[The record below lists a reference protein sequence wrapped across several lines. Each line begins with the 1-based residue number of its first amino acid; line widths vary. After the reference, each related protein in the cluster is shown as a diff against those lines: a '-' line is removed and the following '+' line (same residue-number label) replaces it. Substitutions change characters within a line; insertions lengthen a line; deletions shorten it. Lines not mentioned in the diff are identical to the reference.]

1 MAETPQGPEA
11 QVGEQ
16 VIGGNNSRMRSEV
29 KAGLRIDT
37 QQLNQLKTHL
47 KEARDITKSWR
58 EEMEKLAKAAK
69 NVQGTMAGAGG
80 GGKGGGGAGTPRAA
94 GTDGEPINSSGPV
107 GQTASA
113 TASATGGG
121 RFQRAL
127 GVAGTVVGTVSSVVG
142 GGMRQLDARIDR
154 GMQYASSADK
164 LNLLTQQMTG
174 MSQMQAMQQRRG
186 LTDYRLGAGGTNAA
200 TQFGLST
207 GQTITPEMARSIEA
221 IRTSTGFTKST
232 ADILAEQRQLMD
244 PTVANRMFFMGGVNA
259 YNVGGGMNDPLQMR
273 QEIVN
278 RMGLDN
284 QMVMRGA
291 LTPGSVTRARMA
303 DLGLGEEMQTEIL
316 QYAQQNMSFREKGGR
331 GMYDPSKMSHR
342 QLMGIEDNLATQQ
355 EETQRVTDVRE
366 EQFMRRQIDNMASL
380 EKSNQDLINALASLE
395 DTMSGV
401 VGARISSRPKQQMV
415 GGALKGIGSGLMLAG
430 GAATATVA
438 GSAAGVPMMAI
449 GALAT
454 GIGAMLGDPA
464 DPDAEGSP
472 AGGIPMSK
480 KTSSAYDGQIQVPYG
495 YNGKK
500 ISLSELKNK
509 SDFQSLHPRFKGRL
523 LEMMRVNPEVGVGG
537 GSRASSSQETMFKSR
552 YRRTDEETK
561 IYWDGSYWEHVS
573 GAAAAPPG
581 RSMHEIGL
589 AADLVGDLDWM
600 NANADKFGL
609 KHFAGVNNEPW
620 HVQPSD
626 LPNSRRK
633 YEDQGAA
640 WGTDG
645 QYVTDDGARSN
656 YKGGSD
662 HSASGQPQGPG
673 GTSVTGLGG
682 MSISQAISAQSA
694 NGLTRLLSS
703 GGTSSGSARTN
714 GSVNL
719 SSRGSSAPL
728 PPPGPGAL
736 SGAEI
741 AKLAYNA
748 GFRGEDLA
756 KVVAISHRESRWKP
770 GAYNPNRATK
780 DDSYGLM
787 QINMLGD
794 LGPARLEQFGISK
807 YEDLYDPQTNMNAAY
822 VLYQRSGNTLHPWGG
837 YKGESNT
844 YNTDISL
851 GHQAIREA
859 GLQSQMSGDPTDFM
873 RAPTQGGGGRSVSIT
888 SSPSITVAPVIN
900 FNGAPATSD
909 LRSIAQTVSRL
920 IKEEVDMMKLR
931 TS

>member
-1 MAETPQGPEA
+1 MADTPQGPEA
-11 QVGEQ
+11 EVGEQ
-16 VIGGNNSRMRSEV
+16 RIGGNNSRMRSEV

-69 NVQGTMAGAGG
+69 SVQGSMAGAGG

-94 GTDGEPINSSGPV
+94 GTDGEPVNSSQPV
-107 GQTASA
+107 AKAESA
-113 TASATGGG
+113 TAAATGGRLG
-121 RFQRAL
+121 RI
-127 GVAGTVVGTVSSVVG
+127 AGGVG
-142 GGMRQLDARIDR
+142 GFVAAAAPFISQGMGQLDARIDR
-154 GMQYASSADK
+154 GIQYATSADR

-174 MSQMQAMQQRRG
+174 MSQMQAMQQRQG
-186 LTDYRLGAGGTNAA
+186 LTGYRLGAGGINAA

-207 GQTITPEMARSIEA
+207 GQTITPGMARSIEA
-221 IRTSTGFTKST
+221 IRTSTGFTKTT

-259 YNVGGGMNDPLQMR
+259 YNIGGGMKDPLQMR
-273 QEIVN
+273 QEIVQ
-278 RMGLDN
+278 RMGLTN
-284 QMVMRGA
+284 EMTMRGA

-303 DLGLGEEMQTEIL
+303 DMGLGEEMQTEIL
-316 QYAQQNMSFREKGGR
+316 QYAQQQMAFKEKGGR
-331 GMYDPSKMSHR
+331 GQYDPSKIAHR

-355 EETQRVTDVRE
+355 EETERVTAVRE
-366 EQFMRRQIDNMASL
+366 EQFMRRQVDNMAAL
-380 EKSNQDLINALASLE
+380 EKSNQDLIKAMASLE
-395 DTMSGV
+395 DTMSGLI
-401 VGARISSRPKQQMV
+401 GKRIETRPKQQMI
-415 GGALKGIGSGLMLAG
+415 GGALKGLGAAAMTG
-430 GAATATVA
+430 GALMSGPAAPFVA
-438 GSAAGVPMMAI
+438 AA
-449 GALAT
+449 GALAF
-454 GIGAMLGDPA
+454 GAGALLGDPA

-472 AGGIPMSK
+472 STGLPMSK

-495 YNGKK
+495 YNGKR

-523 LEMMRVNPEVGVGG
+523 LEMMRVNPNVGVGG
-537 GSRASSSQETMFKSR
+537 GTRDPSAQENMFRSR
-552 YRRTDEETK
+552 YRPTNEETN
-561 IYWDGSYWEHVS
+561 IYWDGTYWEHVS

-589 AADLVGDLDWM
+589 AADLVGDLEWM

-620 HVQPSD
+620 HVQPAD
-626 LPNSRRK
+626 LPNSRKK
-633 YEDQGAA
+633 YEDQGAS

-645 QYVTDDGARSN
+645 QYAAETSRGSSD

-673 GTSVTGLGG
+673 GPSITGLGG
-682 MSISQAISAQSA
+682 MSISQAIATQSA

-719 SSRGSSAPL
+719 SKKSSSAPL

-736 SGAEI
+736 SGADV

-756 KVVAISHRESRWKP
+756 KVVAISFRESRWKP

-844 YNTDISL
+844 YNTDMDK
-851 GHQAIREA
+851 GYQAVREA
-859 GLQSQMSGDPTDFM
+859 GLSSQISGDPTDFM
-873 RAPTQGGGGRSVSIT
+873 RAPSRGGGGGGSVNIS
-888 SSPSITVAPVIN
+888 SSPTINVAPVIN
-900 FNGAPATSD
+900 FNGAPATPD
-909 LRSIAQTVSRL
+909 LRNIAQTVSRL
-920 IKEEVDMMKLR
+920 IKEEVDMMNLR

>member
-37 QQLNQLKTHL
+37 QQLSQLKSHL

-58 EEMEKLAKAAK
+58 EEMDKLAKSAK
-69 NVQGTMAGAGG
+69 EVQGSMAGAGG

-121 RFQRAL
+121 RFL
-127 GVAGTVVGTVSSVVG
+127 GGLSRVG
-142 GGMRQLDARIDR
+142 GAFAVAAPFLGSLTGQLDSRIDR

-186 LTDYRLGAGGTNAA
+186 LTEYRLGAGGTNAA

-259 YNVGGGMNDPLQMR
+259 YKVGGGMNDPLQMR

-316 QYAQQNMSFREKGGR
+316 QYAQQNMAFREKGGR

-380 EKSNQDLINALASLE
+380 EKSNQDLIQAMASLE

-415 GGALKGIGSGLMLAG
+415 GGALKGIGGALVAG
-430 GAATATVA
+430 GIA
-438 GSAAGVPMMAI
+438 GAGVSGGTSLIASGI
-449 GALAT
+449 GGVML
-454 GIGAMLGDPA
+454 GIGAAMGDPA

-495 YNGKK
+495 YGGKK
-500 ISLSELKNK
+500 VSLSELKNK

-523 LEMMRVNPEVGVGG
+523 LEMMRVNPEIGVGG

-633 YEDQGAA
+633 YEEQGAA

-645 QYVTDDGARSN
+645 QHVADDGARSN

-662 HSASGQPQGPG
+662 HSVSGQPQGPG

-682 MSISQAISAQSA
+682 MSISQAIAAQSA

-756 KVVAISHRESRWKP
+756 KVVAISHRESSWKP